1 MVDYNELL
9 SEINER
15 HQYEIEKLFS
25 EYVKSE
31 CFSKSV
37 LPLKSII
44 YAYNEETYDRLKE
57 TDILIKDIN
66 VTEDDILI
74 VYELNGE
81 TFTDNINGFNSEE
94 LSNILYDLINK

>member
-15 HQYEIEKLFS
+15 HHYEIEKLFS

-44 YAYNEETYDRLKE
+44 YTYNEETYDRLKE

>member
-25 EYVKSE
+25 EYVKSKS
-31 CFSKSV
+31 FSKSV

-57 TDILIKDIN
+57 TDILITDIN